1 MPTSAEP
8 YPRSILDLLG
18 AAGDRSVFEHGAR
31 TVTGAQMLDLVRRM
45 AAGLRAAGIGPGDG
59 LAMLLGVTPE
69 AFAAMIAGYVVGARV
84 VGVRPG
90 LSGGQLRHVL
100 HQDVAAVVTDAATG
114 PEHAPRTLTVSEL
127 LAAPDE
133 DGPPHLSG
141 RPHDV
146 ARLVYTSGSTGTPK
160 ACAQT
165 YAALNAAW
173 TARPAAWPPA
183 IRELA
188 SRLRRYLVFGS
199 LSSQVMMEYGV
210 LTLAAGG
217 TMVVADPPM
226 FPDAITR
233 HRASASVITV
243 PRLYKLVAAQRSS
256 PADLSSLR
264 ALMVSGSPLE
274 ASRLREALDVLGPI
288 VFQGY
293 GQSETGTI
301 SMARPSDVA
310 PSVGFPPDVI
320 DVVVRDADGRPVP
333 PGVDGELYVRTPT
346 QAIGYWAEPTRTAEV
361 FIDGWVRTRDLGHFD
376 QDGRLYLVG
385 RTRDVIIV
393 NANLYYAGPI
403 ERVLA
408 ASPDIAEAYVIG
420 APDEDTGEA
429 VHAFVVPVAGRAVDL
444 ASLRTLVSEQLGD
457 ACVPASIT
465 VIDEAPTAPNGKPD
479 KRLLMTA
486 IPRTEPCRKP
496 PEGY

>member
-8 YPRSILDLLG
+8 YPRSVLDLL
-18 AAGDRSVFEHGAR
+18 AVAGNRPVFEHGAR
-31 TVTGAQMLDLVRRM
+31 TVTGSQLLGLVRRI
-45 AAGLRAAGIGPGDG
+45 AAGLRRAAIGPGDG
-59 LAMLLGVTPE
+59 LAMMLGVTPE
-69 AFAAMIAGYVVGARV
+69 AFATMIAGYVVGARV
-84 VGVRPG
+84 VGARPG
-90 LSGGQLRHVL
+90 LSDSQLRHVL
-100 HQDVAAVVTDAATG
+100 HQGIAAVVTDAATG
-114 PEHAPRTLTVSEL
+114 VEHARRTLTVSEL
-127 LAAPDE
+127 MAAPDE
-133 DGPPHLSG
+133 DGPLRLSG
-141 RPHDV
+141 RPEDV

-165 YAALNAAW
+165 YAAMNAAW

-217 TMVVADPPM
+217 TMVVAEPPA
-226 FPDAITR
+226 FPEAITKY
-233 HRASASVITV
+233 RASASVITV
-243 PRLYKLVAAQRSS
+243 PRLYRLVAAQRSA

-274 ASRLREALDVLGPI
+274 ASRLREALDVLGPV

-293 GQSETGTI
+293 GQTETGTI
-301 SMARPSDVA
+301 SMATPSDVP

-320 DVVVRDADGRPVP
+320 DIVIRDANGRPVP
-333 PGVDGELYVRTPT
+333 PGVDGELHVRTPA
-346 QAIGYWAEPTRTAEV
+346 QAIGYWAEPTETAEV

-376 QDGRLYLVG
+376 EDGRLYLVG

-403 ERVLA
+403 ERALA
-408 ASPDIAEAYVIG
+408 TSPDIAEAYVIG
-420 APDEDTGEA
+420 TPDENTGEA
-429 VHAFVVPVAGRAVDL
+429 AHAFVVPVADRTPDL
-444 ASLRTLVSEQLGD
+444 DSLRTLVSERLGD
-457 ACVPASIT
+457 ACVPATIT
-465 VIDEAPTAPNGKPD
+465 VIDETPLAPNGKPD
-479 KRLLMTA
+479 KRLLAAA
-486 IPRTEPCRKP
+486 IPRALGERAT
-496 PEGY
+496 GG

>member
-1 MPTSAEP
+1 MPAEP
-8 YPRSILDLLG
+8 YPRSVLDLLV
-18 AAGDRSVFEHGAR
+18 AAGNRPVFEHGAR
-31 TVTGAQMLDLVRRM
+31 TVTGAQMLGLVRRF
-45 AAGLRAAGIGPGDG
+45 AAGLRAAAIGPGDG
-59 LAMLLGVTPE
+59 LAMMLGVTPE
-69 AFAAMIAGYVVGARV
+69 AFAAMIAGYAVGARV

-90 LSGGQLRHVL
+90 LSDSQLRHML
-100 HQDVAAVVTDAATG
+100 HQDVAAVVTEAATG
-114 PEHAPRTLTVSEL
+114 PEHAPHTLTVSEL

-133 DGPPHLSG
+133 GGPLHLSG

-165 YAALNAAW
+165 YAAMNAAW

-188 SRLRRYLVFGS
+188 SRLERYLVFGS

-217 TMVVADPPM
+217 TMVVADPPA
-226 FPDAITR
+226 FPDAITKY
-233 HRASASVITV
+233 RATASVITV
-243 PRLYKLVAAQRSS
+243 PRLYKLVAAQRNA
-256 PADLSSLR
+256 PGDLSSLR

-274 ASRLREALDVLGPI
+274 ASRLREALDVLGPV

-293 GQSETGTI
+293 GQTETGTI
-301 SMARPSDVA
+301 SMATPSDVP

-320 DVVVRDADGRPVP
+320 DVVIRDAGGKQVP
-333 PGVDGELYVRTPT
+333 AGVDGELYVRTPA
-346 QAIGYWAEPTRTAEV
+346 QAIGYWAEPAQTAEV

-376 QDGRLYLVG
+376 EDGRLYLVG

-403 ERVLA
+403 ERALA
-408 ASPDIAEAYVIG
+408 TSPDIAEAYVVG

-429 VHAFVVPVAGRAVDL
+429 VHAFVVPVAGRALDL
-444 ASLRTLVSEQLGD
+444 GSLRTLVSEQLGD
-457 ACVPASIT
+457 ACMPATIT
-465 VIDEAPTAPNGKPD
+465 VIDEAPLTSNGKPD
-479 KRLLMTA
+479 KRLLMAAVPRVADGTA
-486 IPRTEPCRKP
+486 
-496 PEGY
+496 